1 MPSTFTSEAQKAE
14 IRKDLVEARLAMARE
29 YYDKMKDNA
38 RRQRRKDLSDA
49 ECSSV
54 GIATQSEA

>member
-1 MPSTFTSEAQKAE
+1 MPSTFTSEAKKAE

-38 RRQRRKDLSDA
+38 RKQLRKDLSDA

>member
-1 MPSTFTSEAQKAE
+1 MPSTFTSEAKKAE

-38 RRQRRKDLSDA
+38 RKQRRKDLSDA

-54 GIATQSEA
+54 GAAAQSEA